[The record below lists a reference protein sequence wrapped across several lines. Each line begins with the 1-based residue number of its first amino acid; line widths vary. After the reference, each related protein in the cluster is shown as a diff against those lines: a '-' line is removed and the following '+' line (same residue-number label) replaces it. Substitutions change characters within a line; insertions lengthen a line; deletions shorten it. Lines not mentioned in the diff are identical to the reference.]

1 MWETS
6 RESYLAAK
14 AAELS
19 KCDQAVKPDQ
29 EEWKGKFFAGFCLLG
44 IVKGHWGFA
53 VLNLCGEGENGH

>member
-29 EEWKGKFFAGFCLLG
+29 EEWEGKFFRRLLS
-44 IVKGHWGFA
+44 A
-53 VLNLCGEGENGH
+53 EVLWENTGGLLS